1 MVAECG
7 ERSAGPPDP
16 WPEERRRGGGV
27 GTRGAELKSAW
38 RFPESSY
45 SRQPRSWG
53 SRRVRDEVVNAVLG
67 GWPGV
72 VHLLAQAGIE
82 GRTGA
87 RQVDMP
93 HAGEKSGDSR
103 SVVAGR
109 RGGLVPVRRSCSQ
122 AVLGAVVGPGHGS
135 RLVGPGRWGQPRD
148 RSRSAVERSVG
159 RLQVARSSGR
169 VQGPGRPG
177 SSPVVVKWPR
187 AGWRWSARIG
197 RPIRSLSGRMSPS

>member
-1 MVAECG
+1 M
-7 ERSAGPPDP
+7 
-16 WPEERRRGGGV
+16 
-27 GTRGAELKSAW
+27 GTRGAELKSAL

-122 AVLGAVVGPGHGS
+122 AVLGAVVGLGRASRQVVAGRPGPRRAAT
-135 RLVGPGRWGQPRD
+135 RLAG
-148 RSRSAVERSVG
+148 ERSVG
-159 RLQVARSSGR
+159 RHQVARSSGR

-177 SSPVVVKWPR
+177 SLPVVVKRPR

-197 RPIRSLSGRMSPS
+197 RPIRSLSGRMSRSWFQPRRRWSRRAAITGVDPAGR

>member
-1 MVAECG
+1 M
-7 ERSAGPPDP
+7 
-16 WPEERRRGGGV
+16 
-27 GTRGAELKSAW
+27 GTRGAELKSAL

-53 SRRVRDEVVNAVLG
+53 ARRVRDEVVNAVLG

-109 RGGLVPVRRSCSQ
+109 RGGLVPVRRTCSQ
-122 AVLGAVVGPGHGS
+122 AVLGAVAGPGHGS

-148 RSRSAVERSVG
+148 RSRSAGERSVG
-159 RLQVARSSGR
+159 GPRGSRSSGR
-169 VQGPGRPG
+169 AQGPGRPG
-177 SSPVVVKWPR
+177 SLPVVVKRPR
-187 AGWRWSARIG
+187 ARWRWSVRIG
-197 RPIRSLSGRMSPS
+197 RPIRPVSGRMSRSWFQPRRRWSRRAAITGVDPAGR